1 MCAIVGAL
9 LNRIDCR
16 EKALLA
22 ENILLYIM
30 LASRARGRDGFG
42 WHMLYQTSEDKW
54 TDFLK
59 DVTRTQ
65 HGVQLP
71 ILSELNQTLEGAAF
85 IANFRAEPTTEFVKD
100 KRKDDQQ
107 PYSNGAWSIV
117 HNGTIANDKELRTF
131 EVGTN
136 IDSAS
141 IVEAVSLQGQV
152 FEDHESVYAVFRNT
166 VEQLIGSY
174 AILATHEQFTDQML
188 VAANYRPVWY
198 IKTDVGVF
206 FASSKEYFP
215 EQYDPI
221 ALEPYT
227 TARFYYDNTWYP
239 SQLCKEYF
247 IESHTLYPKLEHKP
261 RALVVASGGMDSTV
275 AAAKCLR
282 DGYEVELIHFV
293 YGCRAQDKEQVAIK
307 QIAKELGVKVTFFP
321 LDIYD
326 PKDSRLFDQ
335 DSEIAGGEEG
345 SEFAHEWVPARN
357 LVMLSVATA
366 YAEAN
371 KFDYIV
377 LGNNMEEAGAYPDN
391 EPEFIR
397 RFNALLPFA
406 VGANKRVEVLMPVGD
421 LMKHEIVALGHAV
434 NAPLHLTWS
443 CYKNGSLHCGKCG
456 PCYMRRT
463 AFEINGLKEVINY
476 EE

>member
-9 LNRIDCR
+9 LNRIDCP

-22 ENILLYIM
+22 ENILTHILIQ
-30 LASRARGRDGFG
+30 SRARGRDGFG
-42 WHMLYQTSEDKW
+42 WHMLYHVDGNRW
-54 TDFLK
+54 TDSLR

-65 HGVQLP
+65 AGVELP
-71 ILSELNQTLEGAAF
+71 ILHELNQTIDNAVF
-85 IANFRAEPTTEFVKD
+85 ISNFRAEPTTEFVKD
-100 KRKDDQQ
+100 KRKEDQQ
-107 PYSNGAWSIV
+107 PYTHLAWSIV
-117 HNGTIANDKELRTF
+117 HNGTIANDKELRTN
-131 EVGTN
+131 ELDTT

-141 IVEAVSLQGQV
+141 IVEALSVQGQL
-152 FEDHESVYAVFRNT
+152 FNDEDAIYAVFRNT
-166 VEQLIGSY
+166 VQSLVGSY
-174 AILATHEQFTDQML
+174 AILASHEQFPDQLM

-206 FASSKEYFP
+206 FASAKEYFP
-215 EQYDPI
+215 SQYDPI
-221 ALEPYT
+221 ALAPYT
-227 TARFYYDNTWYP
+227 TARFFYDNTWFP
-239 SQLCKEYF
+239 GELVIQTD
-247 IESHTLYPKLEHKP
+247 TLYPNRTDKP

-282 DGYEVELIHFV
+282 DGYEVELIHFQ
-293 YGCRAQDKEQVAIK
+293 YGCRAEGKEQQAIRD
-307 QIAKELGVKVTFFP
+307 IANALEVSYTFFP

-326 PKDSRLFDQ
+326 PGDSRLFDKN
-335 DSEIAGGEEG
+335 SAIAGGEEG

-366 YAEAN
+366 YAEA
-371 KFDYIV
+371 KGFDYIV
-377 LGNNMEEAGAYPDN
+377 LGNNLEEAGAYPDN

-421 LMKHEIVALGHAV
+421 LMKHEIVALGNAV

-463 AFEINGLKEVINY
+463 AFDINGLNEVITY